1 MALTGKQP
9 DTEGFTKAAK
19 DIIKQSTLSAGR
31 LGSER
36 IGSEHLLLS
45 ILEDASSGAAALLIR
60 NGISYK
66 SVLDEIIAIRPV
78 LPPVKLTLSQ
88 MTDNAK
94 AILSSAVSLS
104 KTLCST
110 PASTELL
117 LAAILDRRECLG
129 YNILSTL
136 GINTAGLYNY
146 LTVGDTRALG
156 RKEKRCFKYLERYG
170 RELTGRQSLSF
181 DEVCERDDELDRIM
195 EILSRRMK
203 NNPCLVGEAGVGKTA
218 IVECL
223 ARRIYEGKVPSSLK
237 SIRIFALDL
246 TSLLAGAKYR
256 GDFEER
262 LKSCIDDA
270 VSERNIVL
278 FIDELHG
285 IVGTGAAEGAIDAGN
300 ILKPQLARGEL
311 KVIGATTYDEYSKT
325 IERDRALERRFAR
338 VDIPEPSL
346 EKATRILRCAAPK
359 YAAFHKLTIPDE
371 LISFTCEL
379 AQRFITGRCFPDK
392 AIEILDE
399 ACAYA
404 KLSIDNDNG
413 DELPNPLEDYLADR
427 ISRKKYMQLVSSREK
442 LPILQKEHIA
452 AVVSRKT
459 GIRGIG
465 ELADTRHITL
475 QLEQRLCKTVI
486 GQDSV
491 IRQVCDAVK
500 RSYAGLDRG
509 KRPCAGFVFAGQSGV
524 GKTLLA
530 KALAKEL
537 YAAEGSLVRL
547 DMSEYSDRMS
557 ISRLCGAA
565 PGYVGYEQ
573 GGQLTERVRRCP
585 YSVVVFDELEK
596 AHRELQNILLQILEE
611 GELTDSMGR
620 RVSFTNTVIILTTN
634 LGFERDRRDNRIGFG
649 TVSHSQKRAE
659 VIKAVSHYLSPEI
672 MGRLD
677 GVAVFEPLS
686 QQALISIAEKQLAG
700 LKKRLD
706 DRGLCFDYT
715 QSATEAIAQKALGS
729 EYGARAVRNTI
740 ENEIEPQI
748 CEYILSGT
756 ECELT
761 LCAEGGK
768 MTLTNK
774 LDEPA
779 DELELSS

>member
-94 AILSSAVSLS
+94 MILSSAVSLS

-325 IERDRALERRFAR
+325 T
-338 VDIPEPSL
+338 S
-346 EKATRILRCAAPK
+346 
-359 YAAFHKLTIPDE
+359 
-371 LISFTCEL
+371 
-379 AQRFITGRCFPDK
+379 
-392 AIEILDE
+392 
-399 ACAYA
+399 
-404 KLSIDNDNG
+404 
-413 DELPNPLEDYLADR
+413 
-427 ISRKKYMQLVSSREK
+427 
-442 LPILQKEHIA
+442 
-452 AVVSRKT
+452 
-459 GIRGIG
+459 
-465 ELADTRHITL
+465 
-475 QLEQRLCKTVI
+475 
-486 GQDSV
+486 
-491 IRQVCDAVK
+491 
-500 RSYAGLDRG
+500 
-509 KRPCAGFVFAGQSGV
+509 
-524 GKTLLA
+524 
-530 KALAKEL
+530 
-537 YAAEGSLVRL
+537 
-547 DMSEYSDRMS
+547 
-557 ISRLCGAA
+557 
-565 PGYVGYEQ
+565 
-573 GGQLTERVRRCP
+573 
-585 YSVVVFDELEK
+585 
-596 AHRELQNILLQILEE
+596 
-611 GELTDSMGR
+611 
-620 RVSFTNTVIILTTN
+620 
-634 LGFERDRRDNRIGFG
+634 
-649 TVSHSQKRAE
+649 
-659 VIKAVSHYLSPEI
+659 
-672 MGRLD
+672 
-677 GVAVFEPLS
+677 
-686 QQALISIAEKQLAG
+686 
-700 LKKRLD
+700 
-706 DRGLCFDYT
+706 
-715 QSATEAIAQKALGS
+715 
-729 EYGARAVRNTI
+729 
-740 ENEIEPQI
+740 
-748 CEYILSGT
+748 
-756 ECELT
+756 
-761 LCAEGGK
+761 
-768 MTLTNK
+768 
-774 LDEPA
+774 
-779 DELELSS
+779 